1 MGEKKEKKAPKTS
14 WFDGLKT
21 ELGKIIW
28 PDRKSIGKQTLAV
41 VIICIILGIIIA
53 VLDFGIQN
61 GVDFLINL

>member
-1 MGEKKEKKAPKTS
+1 MGETKEKQAPTTS

-21 ELGKIIW
+21 EFGNIIW